1 MTDTKQLPGSVMI
14 FGCGYIGTA
23 LARACMDAGLRV
35 GALTRNAEKAA
46 QLQALGV
53 SEVVVADLD
62 DPSWQG
68 RLQGEYSAVVNCVSS
83 AGGGLAG
90 YQKSYVDG
98 QRAILD
104 WAQGRGIQTY
114 LYTSSTSVYPQD
126 GGVAVDEAADTAG
139 APPTGQLILESER
152 LIAAAA
158 AQFGRWYV
166 FRLAGIYGPGRHYL
180 LDQIRQ
186 SQGAIPGRGDHT
198 LNLIHRDDVV
208 GAILCALSHAAPSG
222 VYNVADD
229 GPAHKAELVAWL
241 AQTLGQAVPEF
252 DAAAVS
258 PRLQRRGGRMPDRR
272 ILNGKLKAALDWAP
286 QYPDFRA
293 GYRALLAAGS

>member
-1 MTDTKQLPGSVMI
+1 MQEVVQKVESVMI

-23 LARACMDAGLRV
+23 LARACIDAGQRV
-35 GALTRNAEKAA
+35 GALTRNSAKAE
-46 QLQALGV
+46 QLRALGV

-62 DPSWQG
+62 DRSWHQS
-68 RLQGEYSAVVNCVSS
+68 LQGDYQAVVNCVSS

-90 YQKSYVDG
+90 YRKSYVDG
-98 QRAILD
+98 QRSILD
-104 WAQGRGIQTY
+104 WAQGRGIQAY

-126 GGVAVDEAADTAG
+126 GGVAVDEAASTAG
-139 APPTGQLILESER
+139 APQTGQLILESER

-158 AQFGRWYV
+158 AEFGRWYV
-166 FRLAGIYGPGRHYL
+166 FRLAGIYGPDRHYI

-186 SQGAIPGRGDHT
+186 SSGAIPGRGDYT

-208 GAILCALSHAAPSG
+208 GAILGALTNTAPSG

-229 GPAHKAELVAWL
+229 GPAHKAELVGWL
-241 AQTLGQAVPEF
+241 AEALGQSIPRF
-252 DAAAVS
+252 DASVVS

-272 ILNGKLKAALDWAP
+272 ILNAKLKAALDWVP
-286 QYPDFRA
+286 QYTDFRA
-293 GYRALLAAGS
+293 GYRALLDARS